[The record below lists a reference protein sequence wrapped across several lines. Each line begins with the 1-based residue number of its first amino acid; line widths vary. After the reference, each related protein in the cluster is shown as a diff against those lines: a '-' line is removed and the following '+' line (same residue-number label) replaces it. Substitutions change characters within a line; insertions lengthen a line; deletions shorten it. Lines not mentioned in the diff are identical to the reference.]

1 MPTTQTANNA
11 QAAVGNLAD
20 RAASKAQ
27 QAIDSTQRVANDAID
42 TVSDK
47 VSGLRERGPAAIS
60 RAAAQVEE
68 LTSRAM
74 ERAREV
80 SNDLRDQANRA
91 SDRTVGYIRDE
102 PIKSVLIG
110 VAAGAALAVLVRAL
124 SSRRDY

>member
-1 MPTTQTANNA
+1 MPNTQTANNA

-20 RAASKAQ
+20 RAANKAQ

-42 TVSDK
+42 TVNDK
-47 VSGLRERGPAAIS
+47 VTGLRDRAPAAIS

-68 LTSRAM
+68 MTNRAM

-80 SNDLRDQANRA
+80 GGDIRDTANRA
-91 SDRTVGYIRDE
+91 GDRTVGYIRDE

-124 SSRRDY
+124 SSRNN